1 MPTTSATRSVDG
13 EESRRRRRAMWLSL
27 VVGIVLLGAKWLAY
41 FLTGSSAIL
50 SDALESIINVVASA
64 VALASLVL
72 NDRPPDGKYPY
83 GYGKVGYF
91 SAGFEGALITLA
103 ALAILVESVKGLL
116 WPPPLGSLG
125 WGLALVALAG
135 GVNLALGGLLIR
147 RGRRTAS
154 LILEADG
161 HHLVSDA
168 VTSVGVLGGV
178 TVVAFTGW
186 QRLDPLVAMA
196 VGLSIVRTGYR
207 LVREAFVGLM
217 DRADPELL
225 GRIVR
230 VLGAA
235 RGDGW
240 LDLHQLRAWRAG
252 DWVYV
257 DCHLVVPG
265 DWTVTQLHE
274 TNERCRAAVRS
285 ELGATTEVIIHFD
298 PDRIERSWRI
308 PEGPWTVASAVRVP
322 GADANDPGSGGERV
336 N

>member
-1 MPTTSATRSVDG
+1 MPEAGSTNLEHGAEARL
-13 EESRRRRRAMWLSL
+13 RRRAMWVSL
-27 VVGIVLLGAKWLAY
+27 AVGIALLGAKWLAY
-41 FLTGSSAIL
+41 YLTGSRAIL

-72 NDRPPDGKYPY
+72 NDRPPDPKYPY

-91 SAGFEGALITLA
+91 SAGFEGALISLA
-103 ALAILVESVKGLL
+103 ALAILVESIKGLI
-116 WPPPLGSLG
+116 WPGPLGSLG

-135 GVNLALGGLLIR
+135 AVNGALGLLLIR

-161 HHLVSDA
+161 RHLVTDS
-168 VTSVGVLGGV
+168 VTSVGVLIGV
-178 TVVAFTGW
+178 TVVALTGW
-186 QRLDPLVAMA
+186 TWLDPLVAMA

-207 LVREAFVGLM
+207 LVREAFLGLM
-217 DRADPELL
+217 DRADPEML

-235 RGDGW
+235 RRDGW

-265 DWTVTQLHE
+265 DWTVSQLHE
-274 TNERCRAAVRS
+274 MNEQCRAAVRA

-298 PDRIERSWRI
+298 PDRIERTWRI
-308 PEGPWTVASAVRVP
+308 PEGPWTVASAVRLP
-322 GADANDPGSGGERV
+322 GANGDGEQLG
-336 N
+336 